1 MKVHVL
7 HECIDSTDFYAES
20 DVIAVSKDK
29 EVLYRKMFD
38 LYKECRDSE
47 GRAVSQEETS
57 CDKDEAF
64 VVSENDSTY
73 YRHHWKIDGFEV

>member
-7 HECIDSTDFYAES
+7 YECIDSTDFYAES
-20 DVIAVSKDK
+20 SVIAVSKDK
-29 EVLYRKMFD
+29 EALYQKMFD

-47 GRAVSQEETS
+47 GNAVSQEETF
-57 CDKDEAF
+57 CDKNEAF
-64 VVSENDSTY
+64 VVSENDGSY